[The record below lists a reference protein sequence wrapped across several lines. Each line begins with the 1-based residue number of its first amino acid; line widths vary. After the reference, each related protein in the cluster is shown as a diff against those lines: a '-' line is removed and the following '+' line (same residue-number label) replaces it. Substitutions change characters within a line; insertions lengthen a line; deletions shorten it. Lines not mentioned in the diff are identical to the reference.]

1 MVSSC
6 FGTSVRII
14 VRHDSTTKAER
25 AIQSAFAE
33 LDRIESIMSV
43 YRPDSQLS
51 TLNRQGRVASPDPMF
66 VDLLRQSQQFS
77 VATGSA
83 FDVTVQSLWE
93 LYQASAKNGNLPDD
107 RAIRAAKRRIGFRN
121 VILRDDA
128 IELTNGAKVT
138 LNGIAQG
145 FATDRA
151 RRVLLDHGIAHAL
164 LDIGELA
171 GVGKQ
176 SADNSWNAGIQHPRI
191 KDAYSAVVAID
202 HRALATSGDY
212 QTAFTDDLRC
222 HHIFDPRTGRSPVQ
236 LASVSVLAPTAT
248 EADAMSTALM
258 VMGMEEGARLVAA
271 RPGIDAMFI
280 DKDSHTF
287 VTSGFPRGVS

>member
-6 FGTSVRII
+6 FGTSARIT
-14 VRHDSTTKAER
+14 VRHDSTKKAEG

-33 LDRIESIMSV
+33 LGRIESIMSV

-51 TLNRQGRVASPDPMF
+51 TLNRQGRLASPDPMF
-66 VDLLRQSQQFS
+66 VELLRQSQQLS
-77 VATGSA
+77 VATRSA

-93 LYQASAKNGNLPDD
+93 LYKASAKNGHLPED
-107 RAIRAAKRRIGFRN
+107 RAIRAVKRRVSFRN
-121 VILRDDA
+121 VIIRDDS
-128 IELTNGAKVT
+128 IELKNGAKVT

-151 RRVLLDHGIAHAL
+151 RRVLLDHGITHAL

-171 GVGKQ
+171 GLGKK
-176 SADNSWNAGIQHPRI
+176 SADTCWNAGIQHPRV

-202 HRALATSGDY
+202 DRALATSGDY

-222 HHIFDPRTGRSPVQ
+222 HHIFDPRTGRSPDQ

-258 VMGMEEGARLVAA
+258 VMGMKEGAQLVAA
-271 RPGIDAMFI
+271 RPGVDAMFI
-280 DKDSHTF
+280 SKDSNTF